1 MTPQDKDSLWAAI
14 QKTLPA
20 STPSTP
26 GDFPPPVE
34 NVDIPR
40 LASAL
45 ASLHPDDDDEKT
57 WKFYRIAPLANAA
70 RQQPELHD
78 LLYELACRYSSGQLK
93 GGKARTW
100 TQKTELGAAR
110 RGIIGGTWFRF
121 LKSNRTEGVVRV
133 RTIYFHAR
141 QAGWTPPEVAE
152 DHQERGGHDT
162 RGDGEHRG

>member
-1 MTPQDKDSLWAAI
+1 MKPQDKDSLWAAV

-34 NVDIPR
+34 DLDLTR

-45 ASLHPDDDDEKT
+45 ASLDPDNEDEKT
-57 WKFYRIAPLANAA
+57 WAVYRIAPLANAA
-70 RQQPELHD
+70 RERPELHD

-93 GGKARTW
+93 GEKARTW
-100 TQKTELGAAR
+100 TQKTKLGAAR

-121 LKSNRTEGVVRV
+121 LKSNRTERV
-133 RTIYFHAR
+133 TRVGSIYFHAL

-152 DHQERGGHDT
+152 DHQERGGQDT
-162 RGDGEHRG
+162 RGDGEHRE